1 VVHTSHDIYLKTY
14 KEGTT
19 MNVKRIFGILVLAL
33 MIGFFSSINVFA
45 KGINGNFCFTV
56 HLTENE
62 DGPCDETVTA
72 TVHLKSVDSSTVTMS
87 GSISASGTVYLT
99 GIGQVAGDVV
109 TFNVQFT
116 QNISAKGEKFAG
128 TMQMVLDKST
138 LSGTFWMIQ
147 QSYSTPS
154 SFENEYGAG
163 TITKLPKCPK

>member
-1 VVHTSHDIYLKTY
+1 MDAKRFFVV
-14 KEGTT
+14 
-19 MNVKRIFGILVLAL
+19 FVLAL
-33 MIGFFSSINVFA
+33 LIGFCSAVNGYA

-72 TVHLKSVDSSTVTMS
+72 AVHLKSIDSSTVIMS
-87 GSISASGTVYLT
+87 GSIAASGTVFLT
-99 GIGQVAGDVV
+99 GIGQVAGNVV

-147 QSYSTPS
+147 QSYTTPS